1 MAPEWDPLRA
11 RRCTRTRTL
20 VDTHT
25 EERERQGATD
35 GENKHKW
42 QVGQQGQKDHD
53 ITRMEHCIDRV
64 GSATFVTKLN
74 LLKGYWHFTLAP
86 RASEIS
92 AFVNTDDFLQ

>member
-1 MAPEWDPLRA
+1 METTNTNGRLASED
-11 RRCTRTRTL
+11 RRT
-20 VDTHT
+20 
-25 EERERQGATD
+25 
-35 GENKHKW
+35 
-42 QVGQQGQKDHD
+42 